1 MKKLMPM
8 ENASQ
13 YQWLPGLNGD
23 VQHTQRKGERQS
35 AVSKRDNAYKA
46 W

>member
-1 MKKLMPM
+1 MTKPMPM

-13 YQWLPGLNGD
+13 YQRLPSLNGD
-23 VQHTQRKGERQS
+23 AQYTQRKGERQS

-46 W
+46 

>member
-1 MKKLMPM
+1 MTKPMPM

-13 YQWLPGLNGD
+13 YQRLSSQNGD
-23 VQHTQRKGERQS
+23 VEHTRRKGERQS
-35 AVSKRDNAYKA
+35 AVSKRDNVYKA